1 MCIIKILSG
10 THCFL
15 YFDTLPQVNVKETD
29 HDSGV
34 DCVLFLQS
42 RAHATNTATLLST
55 GSGGWIRAWSMFG
68 GGLAGEFMASNN
80 HRESIL
86 CMTSDENNDLL
97 MTGDT
102 QGYIKIWN
110 ISKYCIQEDEGTLPG
125 GNNRSGRLTT
135 GGKVPRHVTFSENKP
150 KRKICQKAPP
160 LVFCLRAHLQ
170 PIVSIDYVPKYR
182 LLITASIDCSVRL
195 WRCNG
200 QYVGTFGQRTAWNL
214 NAESDG
220 EVPYDLQ
227 RAASANSMKL
237 MRSSSRKRWS
247 IAKSFLQVAGRL
259 TLARSKLKNS
269 AGQDAESNDTK
280 NATLREADCRIDM
293 NNILGK
299 QSLRIFSFLLD
310 LSE

>member
-1 MCIIKILSG
+1 MFSFIL
-10 THCFL
+10 L
-15 YFDTLPQVNVKETD
+15 QVNVKETD

-34 DCVLFLQS
+34 DCVLFLQN
-42 RAHATNTATLLST
+42 RTHATDTATLLST

-150 KRKICQKAPP
+150 NRKISQKAPP

-170 PIVSIDYVPKYR
+170 PIVSIDYVPKYQ
-182 LLITASIDCSVRL
+182 LLITGSIDCSLRL

-214 NAESDG
+214 KAEGDG

-259 TLARSKLKNS
+259 TLVRSKLANS
-269 AGQDAESNDTK
+269 AGQEAESNDTK

-293 NNILGK
+293 NNILGEQGSGK
-299 QSLRIFSFLLD
+299 Y
-310 LSE
+310 LSECKLLILLGPALER